1 MSMCFL
7 LDELF
12 FISSIFI
19 DHLFSQGDIMSDRC
33 KLLSTKMDNPINLG
47 VVDQWS
53 QPRQHPNFLLVL
65 LEFSFF
71 FGFVLAYIFAYYKL
85 YDVDYLTRLDGKL
98 EIYQKDG
105 KRTLR
110 EKFDR

>member
-1 MSMCFL
+1 MLTKKNMLQPHEYYFSKEENIFMSMCFL

-47 VVDQWS
+47 FVD
-53 QPRQHPNFLLVL
+53 
-65 LEFSFF
+65 
-71 FGFVLAYIFAYYKL
+71 
-85 YDVDYLTRLDGKL
+85 
-98 EIYQKDG
+98 
-105 KRTLR
+105 
-110 EKFDR
+110 

>member
-1 MSMCFL
+1 
-7 LDELF
+7 
-12 FISSIFI
+12 
-19 DHLFSQGDIMSDRC
+19 
-33 KLLSTKMDNPINLG
+33 
-47 VVDQWS
+47 
-53 QPRQHPNFLLVL
+53 LVL

-110 EKFDR
+110 EKFDRCAKYFIVTTMTRAHEKAQMLDT